1 MMWTVGATLYEPGIP
16 VGIPYIAQ
24 NTTQGATS
32 AKYLF
37 TTPPDQS
44 LDIFTVSMD
53 DLSAGIVAT
62 NSTFTQSAVQY
73 MEATSPNLDVFKG
86 RDGKIIYFHGE
97 SDPVFSMYDS
107 VNYYEN
113 LSTRYGA
120 GTENFA
126 RLFLIPGMNH
136 CAGGLHTL
144 DSFDPLTAIV
154 NWVEVGTTPDS
165 MTAANSNPANPPTA
179 PPVYSY
185 LPLTWNRPLCPY
197 PQFAQYTGTGSLD
210 DASSFRCAVPAA
222 SGGKLSV
229 PGGTGSHN

>member
-1 MMWTVGATLYEPGIP
+1 
-16 VGIPYIAQ
+16 
-24 NTTQGATS
+24 
-32 AKYLF
+32 
-37 TTPPDQS
+37 
-44 LDIFTVSMD
+44 
-53 DLSAGIVAT
+53 
-62 NSTFTQSAVQY
+62 
-73 MEATSPNLDVFKG
+73 
-86 RDGKIIYFHGE
+86 
-97 SDPVFSMYDS
+97 
-107 VNYYEN
+107 
-113 LSTRYGA
+113 
-120 GTENFA
+120 
-126 RLFLIPGMNH
+126 MNH